1 MNGRSWSVIYVL
13 LTIAFT
19 VYGQLILKWRIG
31 EFGSLPEP
39 LGERL
44 VFLLRLVFDPL
55 IFSGFVAAFV
65 ASLTWMAALTRLELS
80 VAYPL
85 MSLSFVAVLLL
96 SALLLHEPLTGT
108 RVAGVA
114 LIVLGTAVATR

>member
-55 IFSGFVAAFV
+55 IFSGFVAAFA